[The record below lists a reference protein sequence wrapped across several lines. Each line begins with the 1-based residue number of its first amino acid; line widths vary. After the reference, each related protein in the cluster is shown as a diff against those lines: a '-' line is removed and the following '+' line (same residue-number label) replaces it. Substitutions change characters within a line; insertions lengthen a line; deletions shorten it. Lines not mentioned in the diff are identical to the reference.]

1 MTTGTE
7 TRPGIEVRA
16 APGRRLVGVVMKYG
30 DVSPDFRE
38 KFARFAF
45 ADRRGGFGDVLLN
58 VQHSRARLIARTGGG
73 GLELRDAPDAL
84 RMLATLD
91 RTRDADDALR
101 MVGRGLLRG
110 LSVEFRALLDRHTA
124 DGLRVVQR
132 ARLSGIG
139 VVDVPSYPAADVAVR
154 CLELRRGGRA
164 IAGVFRYGQR
174 RTVSDRGT
182 GKSKPR
188 KREYRRLMT
197 DSKAA
202 VLAAYQARIFSVA
215 FDADASPADV
225 QRVADEMAE
234 GARGDARE
242 RARRAYSEVE
252 DPAGVPEIQ
261 LTAGRSYDRP
271 VASMLAGSLRVAEAP
286 GVGLRF
292 VARLPDR
299 GTVPYADELIA
310 QHDQGLAILGV
321 DPLGVVP
328 PPEVS
333 PGAVELVPEIDGA
346 VELVEV
352 VNDFNLRALALVARP
367 IKGLNDPELQV
378 LTGRGSAPR
387 RRSRP
392 WL

>member
-1 MTTGTE
+1 M
-7 TRPGIEVRA
+7 R
-16 APGRRLVGVVMKYG
+16 YG
-30 DVSPDFRE
+30 DISPDFRE

-58 VQHSRARLIARTGGG
+58 VQHNRGRLIARTGGG

-101 MVGRGLLRG
+101 MVGSGLLRG

-132 ARLSGIG
+132 ALLSGIG

-154 CLELRRGGRA
+154 FLEMRRGGRA
-164 IAGVFRYGQR
+164 LTGIFKYGQR

-202 VLAAYQARIFSVA
+202 VLAAYQAELFRVA
-215 FDADASPADV
+215 FDVGSSAADV
-225 QRVADEMAE
+225 QQVADELAE

-242 RARRAYSEVE
+242 RARRAYREVA
-252 DPAGVPEIQ
+252 DPAGVPE
-261 LTAGRSYDRP
+261 LSLLAGRSYERP
-271 VASMLAGSLRVAEAP
+271 LASVLGRSLRVAEAP
-286 GVGLRF
+286 GVGVRF

-299 GTVPYADELIA
+299 GTVLYADELVS

-321 DPLGVVP
+321 DPLGVIP

-333 PGAVELVPEIDGA
+333 PGAVELVPESEGSD
-346 VELVEV
+346 VMVEV
-352 VNDFNLRALALVARP
+352 VNDYNLRALALVSRP
-367 IKGLNDPELQV
+367 LKGLTDPELQV
-378 LTGRGSAPR
+378 LTGGASAPVR
-387 RRSRP
+387 RRRF